1 MRIPHNVH
9 RRTTP
14 PGRGVPAASYLAMIS
29 PIVVIAVIALTAGWP
44 SASQAQE
51 FSESFRFGEDHL
63 CLVNMIGA
71 ISIEPTSGSE
81 FEVEVTVRGD
91 DAKPGLLEFDA
102 DRGRNSELVIL
113 FPLEDERT
121 YVYPRLGRWSNSSF
135 RYPRRPAEDR
145 SWADRLGLGKDGPK
159 VKVKGSGRG
168 LEVWADVT
176 VRVPR
181 DGELRVRHGVGSI
194 RAEKIRGSCTFDLN
208 SGDVDVRHVDGD
220 LVINTG
226 SGDVAVAEVRGDLHV
241 DTGSG
246 DVAVAEVRGDLHVDT
261 GSGDVRAANVS
272 AESVLIDT
280 GSGSVRLELDRM
292 GNGDFE
298 IDTGSGGIELRL
310 ADDASVH
317 VRASTGSGEIDVN
330 LDGTRIRNSEDDVS
344 FKVGGANANV
354 RLDTG
359 SGGIRIWQ

>member
-1 MRIPHNVH
+1 MRIPHIIH

-14 PGRGVPAASYLAMIS
+14 AGRDRPTVSYVAMTSPLAVI
-29 PIVVIAVIALTAGWP
+29 PVIALIAVIALTACWP
-44 SASQAQE
+44 STSQAQE
-51 FSESFRFGEDHL
+51 FSESFRFGEDHF
-63 CLVNMIGA
+63 CLVNMVGA
-71 ISIEPTSGSE
+71 ISIEPASGSE

-91 DAKPGLLEFDA
+91 DAEPGLLEFDA

-113 FPLEDERT
+113 FPLENERT

-135 RYPRRPAEDR
+135 RYPRRPGEER
-145 SWADRLGLGKDGPK
+145 SWIDRLGLGKNGPK

-194 RAEKIRGSCTFDLN
+194 RAEKIRGSCEFDLN

-220 LVINTG
+220 LVIGTG
-226 SGDVAVAEVRGDLHV
+226 SGDVAVAEVRGN
-241 DTGSG
+241 
-246 DVAVAEVRGDLHVDT
+246 LHVDT
-261 GSGDVRAANVS
+261 GSGDVRAAKVS

-310 ADDASVH
+310 ADDASAH

-344 FKVGGANANV
+344 FKVGGSNANV